1 MSHPIAAD
9 LLLTGARIHTVDPDL
24 PEAEALAVHDGTIV
38 WVGPDAEAEA
48 WAGPD
53 TERIDAGGRLVLPGF
68 IDAHNHVRLG
78 SDDACVQL
86 AGVRTLD
93 AILDRIGEWRE
104 AHPDAQWIE
113 AEAFDYSAIPG
124 GRMPTAADL
133 DPVTGDTPAIVLSYD
148 VHTAWLNTAAMRRLG
163 VSRDRVDLPFGTAA
177 VDPATGEP
185 TGFVKDFAIKGLS
198 RDGHRAL
205 RELGVPWAS
214 PDRQYGR
221 LAKSLD
227 DAIRF
232 GITTVVEPQNSLD
245 DLELFERAR
254 AEGRLRSRIVA
265 ALFHPR
271 GTSDEEL
278 DLFAACARMYS
289 GDRLRVGPLKLYIDD
304 VVEPRTAALLE
315 PYTGCGAH
323 RGETF
328 YPAEEFAEL
337 LAGLDAR
344 GFQCFVHA
352 TGDRGIRTV
361 LDAVEHARAVNGPRD
376 ARHQVVHVECLDPQD
391 VPRFA
396 ELGVVACMQP
406 RHCAPEIAGPG
417 QDWAENVG
425 EGRWHKAWPMRS
437 LHHAGAVLAFS
448 SDWNVAEMDPMIG
461 IYTAVTRRPLDGGD
475 PWQPGETVD
484 VATAVHG
491 YTMGSAYANFLDTE
505 RGSLTVGKAADFVVL
520 SRNILEIPAESIP
533 GTVARTVV
541 VAGEVV
547 HTAEEVPVEGQG
559 VPAEGRAVSF
569 EGQGV
574 GCEGRAVSFE
584 DQDVSLD
591 A

>member
-1 MSHPIAAD
+1 MSRTTPAAD
-9 LLLTGARIHTVDPDL
+9 LVLRGARIHTVDPAL
-24 PEAEALAVHDGTIV
+24 PEAEALAVRDGRIV
-38 WVGPDAEAEA
+38 WLGADADADR
-48 WAGPD
+48 WTGPD
-53 TERIDAGGRLVLPGF
+53 TEVVDAAGRLVLPGF

-93 AILDRIGEWRE
+93 GIHDRIRAWHAEN
-104 AHPDAQWIE
+104 PDAEWIE
-113 AEAFDYSAIPG
+113 AEAFDYSAIPD
-124 GRMPTAADL
+124 GRMPCAADL
-133 DPVTGDTPAIVLSYD
+133 DPATGDTPAFVLSYD
-148 VHTAWLNTAAMRRLG
+148 VHTAWLNTAALRRLG
-163 VSRDRVDLPFGTAA
+163 ITRERTSLPFGEAA
-177 VDPATGEP
+177 TDPATGEP
-185 TGFVKDFAIKGLS
+185 TGFIKDFAVKGLS

-227 DAIRF
+227 DAIRY

-254 AEGRLRSRIVA
+254 SEGRLRSRIVA

-271 GTSDEEL
+271 GTSDADL
-278 DLFAACARMYS
+278 DDFAAAAGRFD

-304 VVEPRTAALLE
+304 VVEPRTAALLQ
-315 PYTGCGAH
+315 PYAGCGHH

-328 YPAEEFAEL
+328 YPPEEFEGL
-337 LAGLDAR
+337 LAKLDAR

-361 LDAVEHARAVNGPRD
+361 LDAVEHARAVNGPSD
-376 ARHQVVHVECLDPQD
+376 ARHQVVHVECLDPAD

-417 QDWAENVG
+417 KDWAENVG
-425 EGRWHKAWPMRS
+425 PERWHKAWPMRS
-437 LHHAGAVLAFS
+437 LHEAGAVLAFS

-461 IYTAVTRRPLDGGD
+461 IYTAITRRPLGGGE

-484 VATAVHG
+484 VETAVHG
-491 YTMGSAYANFLDTE
+491 YTMGSAYANFLEEE

-520 SRNILEIPAESIP
+520 DRDILRVAPEEIP
-533 GTVARTVV
+533 GTVAQVVV

-547 HTAEEVPVEGQG
+547 HTA
-559 VPAEGRAVSF
+559 
-569 EGQGV
+569 
-574 GCEGRAVSFE
+574 
-584 DQDVSLD
+584 
-591 A
+591 

>member
-1 MSHPIAAD
+1 MPHSTPAD
-9 LLLTGARIHTVDPDL
+9 LLLTGARIHTVDPEL
-24 PEAEALAVHDGTIV
+24 PEAEALAVRDGRIV
-38 WVGPDAEAEA
+38 WVGPDAEATD

-86 AGVRTLD
+86 AGVRTLE
-93 AILDRIGEWRE
+93 AILDRIGAWRE
-104 AHPDAQWIE
+104 ANPGAEWIE

-163 VSRDRVDLPFGTAA
+163 VAKDRTDLPFGTAA
-177 VDPATGEP
+177 VDAESGEP

-205 RELGVPWAS
+205 RDLGVPWAS

-227 DAIRF
+227 DAIGF

-245 DLELFERAR
+245 DLELYDRAR

-271 GTSDEEL
+271 GTTEEDL
-278 DLFAACARMYS
+278 DLFEAAARVHA
-289 GDRLRVGPLKLYIDD
+289 GDRFRVGPLKLYIDD

-337 LAGLDAR
+337 LARLDAR

-376 ARHQVVHVECLDPQD
+376 ARHQVVHVECLDPED
-391 VPRFA
+391 VPRFGQ
-396 ELGVVACMQP
+396 LGVVACMQP

-425 EGRWHKAWPMRS
+425 EDRWHKAWPMRS
-437 LHHAGAVLAFS
+437 LAEAGAVLAFS

-461 IYTAVTRRPLDGGD
+461 IYTALTRRPLDGGE
-475 PWQPGETVD
+475 PWQEQETVD
-484 VATAVHG
+484 ARTAVYG
-491 YTMGSAYANFLDTE
+491 YTMGSAYANFLEDD
-505 RGSLTVGKAADFVVL
+505 RGSLTVGKAADFVIL
-520 SRNILEIPAESIP
+520 SRDILAVAPEKIP
-533 GTVARTVV
+533 GTVAETVV

-547 HTAEEVPVEGQG
+547 H
-559 VPAEGRAVSF
+559 RA
-569 EGQGV
+569 
-574 GCEGRAVSFE
+574 R
-584 DQDVSLD
+584 
-591 A
+591 